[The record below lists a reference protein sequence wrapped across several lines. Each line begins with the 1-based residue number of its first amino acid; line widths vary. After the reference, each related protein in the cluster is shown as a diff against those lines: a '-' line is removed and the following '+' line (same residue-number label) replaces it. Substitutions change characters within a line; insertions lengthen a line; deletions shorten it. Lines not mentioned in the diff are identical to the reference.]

1 MSGKQKEHRRHGIL
15 LGVADGV
22 VFLISVALAVLLM
35 LAYAAPRVDPHDSL
49 WFAYLGLAAPFL
61 YLANLVLMLYWTVR
75 WKWIAVGLAD
85 SDTYPNFSGRL
96 SGKLTNRCGSRGRS
110 GC

>member
-35 LAYAAPRVDPHDSL
+35 LAYALP
-49 WFAYLGLAAPFL
+49 G
-61 YLANLVLMLYWTVR
+61 
-75 WKWIAVGLAD
+75 
-85 SDTYPNFSGRL
+85 
-96 SGKLTNRCGSRGRS
+96 
-110 GC
+110 